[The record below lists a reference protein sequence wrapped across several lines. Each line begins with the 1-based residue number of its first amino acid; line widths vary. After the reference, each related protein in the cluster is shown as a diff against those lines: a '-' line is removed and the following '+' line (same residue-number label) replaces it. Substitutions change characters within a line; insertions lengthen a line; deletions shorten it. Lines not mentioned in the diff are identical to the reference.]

1 MLNSEEGCIRYLMRE
16 MDPSEEVEFE
26 REMMQDENLLIE
38 VESLRSTYKK
48 LGKLPLKTPPRHI
61 SEKVLAD
68 AVAIQKK
75 EIRRNSLIVGW
86 LGKSVAAAAV
96 VILSVSTGYHF
107 MTEHSDADPSTTN
120 STQVVRSSMVQPW
133 VDRNQV
139 ISISDNQNAG
149 RSQLLDEAYSDS
161 YNKLIL
167 VEDGPGVTTS
177 GQRVLLTNSPSDQ

>member
-26 REMMQDENLLIE
+26 REMMNDENLLIE

-48 LGKLPLKTPPRHI
+48 LGQLPLKTPPKNI

-75 EIRRNSLIVGW
+75 EIRRNNLIVGW
-86 LGKSVAAAAV
+86 LGKSAAAAAV
-96 VILSVSTGYHF
+96 LILSVSAGYQF
-107 MTEHSDADPSTTN
+107 IDESSNTEASETKSA
-120 STQVVRSSMVQPW
+120 QVVKSSTIQPW

-139 ISISDNQNAG
+139 ISISDNQNES
-149 RSQLLDEAYSDS
+149 RSLLLDKAYSDS
-161 YNKLIL
+161 YSKLIL
-167 VEDGPGVTTS
+167 VDDGPGVSNS
-177 GQRVLLTNSPSDQ
+177 GQRVLLTNSPSN